1 MEKYS
6 LLILYIRI
14 YRPGSQDH
22 HRSASSSTTLRSLT
36 TSRTSTLPTTEP
48 STTVRTTTTTS
59 TTVKFEVFY
68 DISFDQDTF
77 DVGDSSE
84 EIIAETTDN
93 VESEDEVIVDS
104 EILRNLSLNLP
115 DMREALN
122 LRK

>member
-1 MEKYS
+1 M
-6 LLILYIRI
+6 
-14 YRPGSQDH
+14 
-22 HRSASSSTTLRSLT
+22 
-36 TSRTSTLPTTEP
+36 
-48 STTVRTTTTTS
+48 
-59 TTVKFEVFY
+59 KFEVFY

-77 DVGDSSE
+77 EVGDSSE